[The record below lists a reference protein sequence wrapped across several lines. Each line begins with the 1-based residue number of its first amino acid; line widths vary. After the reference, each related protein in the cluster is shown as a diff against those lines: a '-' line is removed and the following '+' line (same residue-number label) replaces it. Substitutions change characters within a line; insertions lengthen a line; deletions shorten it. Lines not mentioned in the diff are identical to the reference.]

1 VSFHPHRSEQSH
13 LAAEAHHAGAALARL
28 ADLARILGEKPDGY
42 ILDNLEELGATL
54 RGWAIRLAMAAD
66 DPALVEDLT
75 GRRWRQLDPPDAT

>member
-1 VSFHPHRSEQSH
+1 MPHRSNTWRRRRTTPGLRWRAWPIWPGSW
-13 LAAEAHHAGAALARL
+13 ARSRT
-28 ADLARILGEKPDGY
+28 ATASTTSRSW
-42 ILDNLEELGATL
+42 GATL

>member
-28 ADLARILGEKPDGY
+28 VDLARILGEKPDGY
-42 ILDNLEELGATL
+42 SLDDLEELGATL

-75 GRRWRQLDPPDAT
+75 GRRWRQLDRPDAT